1 MEENTEI
8 TLKRR
13 VSTDFLESIPES
25 IQNINVKMYLVV
37 KRKQNIDCEYGT
49 DARID
54 PCELNLKDKT
64 INFTIRKRYNP
75 GIQSFDD
82 LEPTFFESAQAAFT
96 IFCCSLL

>member
-1 MEENTEI
+1 MEENTTI

-13 VSTDFLESIPES
+13 VSTDFLESIPQS

-37 KRKQNIDCEYGT
+37 KRKQDIDCNYGK
-49 DARID
+49 DVRID
-54 PCELNLKDKT
+54 PCELNLKEKT
-64 INFTIRKRYNP
+64 INFTIKTRYNP